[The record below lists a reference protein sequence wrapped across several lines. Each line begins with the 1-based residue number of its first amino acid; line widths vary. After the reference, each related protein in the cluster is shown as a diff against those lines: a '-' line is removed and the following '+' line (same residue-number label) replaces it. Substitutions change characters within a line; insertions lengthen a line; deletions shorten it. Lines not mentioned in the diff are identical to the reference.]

1 MLESAWGIIIHP
13 YTGKLLFTTK
23 LGNTKKEAEEAKQ
36 KSLWMNEKEIMKAF
50 KIEFA
55 KWQIENN
62 ESAYDAALFE
72 IEEEAGAKKENLRLL
87 EDLWHYI
94 KNKKGQEEKKVSMYL
109 FRLLEDQEV
118 YTPTDGR
125 HISDFFSLDEAL
137 LLLKKKEQK
146 LFLKQNK
153 DLLTGYIAEIRNT
166 CKKMY
171 TIDQ

>member
-23 LGNTKKEAEEAKQ
+23 LGSTKEEAEKT
-36 KSLWMNEKEIMKAF
+36 KEEIVGIGTKEVMKAF

-55 KWQIENN
+55 KWWIENN
-62 ESAYDAALFE
+62 ESPYEAALFE

-87 EDLWHYI
+87 EDLWHYT
-94 KNKKGQEEKKVSMYL
+94 KNKKGEEQKKVSMYL

-137 LLLKKKEQK
+137 LFLKKKEQK
-146 LFLKQNK
+146 IFLKQNK
-153 DLLTGYIAEIRNT
+153 NLLTSYIAEIKNT
-166 CKKMY
+166 NKKVH
-171 TIDQ
+171 IINQ